1 MAVINPLAKE
11 QAAAELH
18 ELYDAFSRKYGH
30 VPNIAAVM
38 AHLPPALKSF
48 EPLYSAVMAGGT
60 IEPRYKELAY
70 LKTSVLNGCE
80 Y

>member
-1 MAVINPLAKE
+1 MAVVNPLAKE

-30 VPNIAAVM
+30 VPGIAAVM

-48 EPLYSAVMAGGT
+48 EPLYSAIMAGGT

-70 LKTSVLNGCE
+70 LKTSALNGCE